1 MHAYCY
7 RSGEIGFGFTIPD
20 GTLPLGMGRAKNLR
34 EIVEVN
40 SRIAYDGKTLL
51 VPGIPEAD
59 TDDAALAAW
68 RYFRDLV
75 GMRLDGRSGW
85 PVRN

>member
-20 GTLPLGMGRAKNLR
+20 GALPLGMGRAKNLR

-59 TDDAALAAW
+59 TDDVALAAW